1 MYYMKD
7 KKRRFW
13 WAVTVTTA
21 VFLVVIN
28 FTPLVM
34 QEGKTD
40 PRLFSMP
47 FTLWVSILITILL
60 VVLTWVGGF
69 LKK

>member
-1 MYYMKD
+1 MND

-13 WAVTVTTA
+13 WAVTVAVA
-21 VFLVVIN
+21 VFLVVVT

-34 QEGKTD
+34 EEGKTE
-40 PRLFSMP
+40 PELLSMP

-60 VVLTWVGGF
+60 VVLTWIGGF

>member
-1 MYYMKD
+1 MKD

-13 WAVTVTTA
+13 WAVTVAVA
-21 VFLVVIN
+21 VFLVVIS

-34 QEGKTD
+34 QDGKTE
-40 PRLFSMP
+40 PRLLAMP

-60 VVLTWVGGF
+60 VVLTWIGGF